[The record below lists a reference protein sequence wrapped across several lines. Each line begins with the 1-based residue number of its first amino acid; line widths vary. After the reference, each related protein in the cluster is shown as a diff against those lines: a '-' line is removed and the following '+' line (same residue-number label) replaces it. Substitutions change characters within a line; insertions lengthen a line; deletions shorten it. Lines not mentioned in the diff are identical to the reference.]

1 MSNTRFGDVTVRLE
15 GHVALVEL
23 RRPPH
28 NFFDHALIGSIADA
42 YVMLDAEPECR
53 AIVLA
58 AEGRSFCAGADF
70 SRRDEEDEFASGG
83 IRKLYEHAARIFEA
97 KTPVVA
103 AVQGAAIGGGLG
115 VAVSADFRVVTPET
129 RFAANFT
136 KLGIHPGFG
145 LTHTLPRLIGQ
156 QKAALLFLTGRRIGG
171 AQALE
176 WGLADLSVPLEQLR
190 EAAFELAREIAAAA
204 PLAVMSTR
212 ATLRQGLAAAVRAQT
227 DHELAEQLWLS
238 RTEDHAEGV
247 RAVGERRAGR
257 FVGK

>member
-1 MSNTRFGDVTVRLE
+1 MSNLRFGDVAARLE
-15 GHVALVEL
+15 GHVALVEM

-28 NFFDHALIGSIADA
+28 NFFDHTLIGSIADA
-42 YVMLDAEPECR
+42 YAALDAEPECR

-70 SRRDEEDEFASGG
+70 SRREEEDEFASGG
-83 IRKLYEHAARIFEA
+83 IRKLYEHAVRIFEA
-97 KTPVVA
+97 KTPVIA

-145 LTHTLPRLIGQ
+145 LTVTLPKLIGQ

-171 AQALE
+171 EQALE
-176 WGLADLSVPLEQLR
+176 WGLADLLVPMEELR
-190 EAAFELAREIAAAA
+190 DAAFALAREIAEAA

-212 ATLRQGLAAAVRAQT
+212 ATLRQGLADAVRARTEQ
-227 DHELAEQLWLS
+227 ELAEQLWLS

-247 RAVGERRAGR
+247 RAVSERRPGR
-257 FVGK
+257 FLGR